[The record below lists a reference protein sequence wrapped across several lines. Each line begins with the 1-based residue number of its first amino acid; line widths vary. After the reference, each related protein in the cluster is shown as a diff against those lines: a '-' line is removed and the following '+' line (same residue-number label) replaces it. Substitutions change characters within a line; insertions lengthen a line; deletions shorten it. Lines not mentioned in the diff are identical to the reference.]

1 MKKTQ
6 RIYQTFEM
14 KTFTV
19 ILPIITLMLIMSI
32 PSLAADNTTKIIN
45 DWENPQLVGINK
57 LPPRANFFPFIEKTA
72 LKKEQAINF
81 KSLNGTWKFSLSKNI
96 ANAPINFAQKNVND
110 SDWQE
115 IKVPGNWELQG
126 FDRPIYLNQPY
137 PFAKNPPF
145 IQQHDNPTG
154 HYRKLFQLD
163 EAWLNDNKVFI
174 HFGAVKS
181 AFYLWVNGKK
191 VGYSQGSKTPAEFD
205 ITEFVKSGENTLAL
219 QVFRWSDGSYL
230 EAQDFWRLSGIQRDV
245 YLYYT
250 PNAHINDYFV
260 EANLAKD
267 YKTGTFSLAIDTLNT
282 SAHQQLEVTLTSPQ
296 GKRVYHSKKAITP
309 EEKLAK
315 TTFNAQFKQV
325 AKWSAETPNLYRL
338 TIALLD
344 RNKTTQLINQSVG
357 FRSTEIINGQLI
369 VNGQA
374 ILIKGVNRH
383 EHDPDTGHYISKES
397 MELDIK
403 LFKQFNINA
412 VRLAHYPN
420 DPYWYELCDKY
431 GIYVVDEA
439 NIESHG
445 MYYNLA
451 KGESLGNN
459 PDWKKA
465 HLARIAAM
473 VERDKNHPSII
484 AWSLGN
490 EAGNGYNFYQAYDWV
505 RARDPNRPIQ
515 YERAVFEWNTDL
527 FVPQYPTPEYMEQYA
542 KSNPDRSMI
551 MSEYAHAMGNSAGN
565 FLDFWQV
572 IRQYPKLQG
581 GFIWDWVDQGLRKT
595 TETGDSIFAY
605 GGDFGVPGT
614 PSDGNFVL
622 NGIVLPDRTPEPSL
636 YEIKKVHQDIQ
647 ITENDLSKGKITLF
661 NEFFFKDLSAYKLA
675 WRLMQNGH
683 TLDKGTINSLNIGP
697 QQEKT
702 YRLNY
707 RVPKPSEH
715 EVFLNIQILTK
726 NNDPLIGKNF
736 EIAKE
741 QFIVQQAKANK
752 TKNIEGTLTTYRT
765 VTDTEI
771 HGKDFVVRFNHKY
784 AELSGMRYKG
794 VELIK
799 KAPRANFWRAPT
811 DNDFGGNWQD
821 KLRVWRYASERQ
833 KKSRFTLTE
842 KNNKVIVNTA
852 FTLEDVKGSVK
863 IDYTITPDGAV
874 TVDYQL
880 SSSLENMPKIPRVGM
895 NMELFEQFKQ
905 LSYFGKGPHE
915 NYRDRHYAAHVDLY
929 KSKVSEQYHP
939 YVRPQE
945 SGYKTQVRWATLLNK
960 QGIGLKISGSPHFG
974 MSALPYRISDLD
986 PGMRRTQSHSGSL
999 KPRPIVSLN
1008 VDYGQMGVGGVN
1020 SWHTTALDK
1029 YSLTEKNYQYSFT
1042 LQGFMQK
1049 NGEH

>member
-1 MKKTQ
+1 MRKPQ
-6 RIYQTFEM
+6 RIYYKF
-14 KTFTV
+14 KNNSFLS
-19 ILPIITLMLIMSI
+19 ILLAPLLLIISGQSFAASKPT
-32 PSLAADNTTKIIN
+32 PSTN
-45 DWENPQLVGINK
+45 DWENPQVVGINK
-57 LPPRANFFPFIEKTA
+57 LPPRANFFPFVDKVTTEKA
-72 LKKEQAINF
+72 QAVNI
-81 KSLNGTWKFSLSKNI
+81 KSLNGTWKFLLSANI
-96 ANAPINFAQKNVND
+96 ASAPTNFAQTDINID
-110 SDWQE
+110 DWQD
-115 IKVPGNWELQG
+115 ITVPGNWELQG

-145 IQQHDNPTG
+145 IQEHDNPTG
-154 HYRKLFQLD
+154 HYRKVFQLD
-163 EAWLNDNKVFI
+163 KTWLNEKKVII

-205 ITEFVKSGENTLAL
+205 ITPFVQQGTNTLAL
-219 QVFRWSDGSYL
+219 QVLRWSDGSYL
-230 EAQDFWRLSGIQRDV
+230 EAQDFWRLSGIERDV

-250 PNAHINDYFV
+250 PKAHISDYFV
-260 EANLAKD
+260 NAGLAKD
-267 YKTGTFSLAIDTLNT
+267 YTTGTFNLTVDTIDTNPQ
-282 SAHQQLEVTLTSPQ
+282 QQLEITLRSAQ
-296 GKRVYHSKKAITP
+296 GKRIYHKIKTITSIDNKAT
-309 EEKLAK
+309 
-315 TTFNAQFKQV
+315 TTFNAQFKQI
-325 AKWSAETPNLYRL
+325 AKWSAETPNLYQL
-338 TIALLD
+338 TVTLLD
-344 RNKTTQLINQSVG
+344 NNKTTQLINQSIG
-357 FRSTEIINGQLI
+357 FRSTEIKEGQLL

-383 EHDPDTGHYISKES
+383 EHDPDTGHFVSKES

-505 RARDPNRPIQ
+505 RARDPKRPIQ

-527 FVPQYPTPEYMEQYA
+527 YVPQYPTPEYMEQYA

-572 IRQYPKLQG
+572 IRKYPKLQG

-595 TETGDSIFAY
+595 TEDGDSIFAY

-647 ITENDLSKGKITLF
+647 ITAIDLSKGKIRLF
-661 NEFFFKDLSAYKLA
+661 NEFFFKDLSTYKLS
-675 WRLMQNGH
+675 WRLMQNGR
-683 TLDKGTINSLNIGP
+683 TLDRGTINDLNIAP
-697 QQEKT
+697 QQAKT

-707 RVPKPSEH
+707 RAPKPSEQ
-715 EVFLNIQILTK
+715 EVFLDIQILTK
-726 NNDPLIGKNF
+726 YDEPLIGQNA

-741 QFIVQQAKANK
+741 QFIVHEAMPRKAKGGD
-752 TKNIEGTLTTYRT
+752 GTLTTYRT

-771 HGKDFVVRFNHKY
+771 HGKDFVFRFNHKY

-833 KKSRFTLTE
+833 KKSRFTFIE
-842 KNNKVIVNTA
+842 KDNKVIVKTA
-852 FTLEDVKGSVK
+852 FTLEDVKGSVT
-863 IDYTITPDGAV
+863 IDYTITPDGAINI
-874 TVDYQL
+874 DYQL
-880 SSSLENMPKIPRVGM
+880 TSSLEDMPKIPRVGM
-895 NMELFEQFKQ
+895 NMELFGQFEQ
-905 LSYFGKGPHE
+905 LNYFGKGPHE

-929 KSKVSEQYHP
+929 KSTVNEQYHP

-945 SGYKTQVRWATLLNK
+945 SGYKTQVRWATLVNK
-960 QGIGLKISGSPHFG
+960 NGIGIAISGKPHFG

-986 PGMRRTQSHSGSL
+986 PGMRRTQIHSGSL
-999 KPRPIVSLN
+999 KPRSIVSLN

-1029 YSLTEKNYQYSFT
+1029 YSLTEKSYQYSFT
-1042 LQGFMQK
+1042 LQGVSSVENNQ
-1049 NGEH
+1049 